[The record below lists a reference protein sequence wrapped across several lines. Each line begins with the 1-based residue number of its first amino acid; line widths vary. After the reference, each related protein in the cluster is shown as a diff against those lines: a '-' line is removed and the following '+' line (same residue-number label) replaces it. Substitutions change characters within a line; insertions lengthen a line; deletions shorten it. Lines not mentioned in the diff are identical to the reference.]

1 LKPVIALVG
10 RPNVGKS
17 TLFNRLTGRRDA
29 LVADFAGLTRDRI
42 YGNVDTEDCRF
53 ILIDTGGL
61 TEQQDNMAALMRKQA
76 QMAIDDADLVL
87 FLVDG
92 RAGLMPDDHEV
103 ATLLR
108 NVGKSVVLVINK
120 TEGEQRD
127 IAAAEFFALGLG
139 EPQVISA
146 TQGRGISELL
156 EQIKHDVPA
165 VIVEEEE
172 QQEDDSNT
180 IRLAV
185 LGRPNVGKSTLI
197 NRLLGEERVVAFDE
211 PGTTRDSI
219 HIPFEKD
226 GTAYTLIDTAG
237 VRRRSK
243 VSEKLEKF
251 SVIKTLQA
259 LEDANVALLVLDA
272 HEGIV
277 EQDLHLAGLIVE
289 SGRAVVIAVN
299 KWDGLE
305 RSEREWVTANVERR
319 LPFLNYAKTHFIS
332 ALHGSG
338 VGLLFKTVKQAY
350 ASAMTRVPTPRLTR
364 VLEDAVA
371 DHPPPLV
378 HGRRIKFR
386 YAHMGGKNPP
396 RIIIHGNQTDS
407 TPNSYKRYLENFF
420 REVLKLQ
427 GTPVMIEFKK
437 SDNPFRDRPARP
449 RVNKAK
455 DAPVPAKSRKQG
467 TKPKQTRKR

>member
-1 LKPVIALVG
+1 MKPVIALVG

-17 TLFNRLTGRRDA
+17 TLFNRLTHSRDA

-42 YGNVDTEDCRF
+42 YGTVREEGLDF

-61 TEQQDNMAALMRKQA
+61 TDQSDNMAELMRKQA
-76 QMAIDDADLVL
+76 QLAIDEADLVL
-87 FLVDG
+87 FIVDG
-92 RAGLMPDDHEV
+92 RAGLMPADHDI
-103 ATLLR
+103 AQQLR
-108 NVGKSVVLVINK
+108 NQGKPIRLVINK
-120 TEGEQRD
+120 TEGEQRELV
-127 IAAAEFFALGLG
+127 AAEFYALGLG
-139 EPQVISA
+139 EPLVISA
-146 TQGRGISELL
+146 TQGRGMTAVFSE
-156 EQIKHDVPA
+156 IRDAVPEA
-165 VIVEEEE
+165 EVVELSEAELNE
-172 QQEDDSNT
+172 TDDKEDD

-226 GTAYTLIDTAG
+226 GVKYTLIDTAG

-251 SVIKTLQA
+251 SVLKTLQA
-259 LEDANVALLVLDA
+259 LEDANVVMLVLDA

-277 EQDLHLAGLIVE
+277 EQDLHLAGLIIE
-289 SGRAVVIAVN
+289 SGRAVVLAVN

-305 RSEREWVTANVERR
+305 KSEREWVATTLERR
-319 LPFLNYAKTHFIS
+319 LPFMNFAKTHFIS

-338 VGLLFKTVKQAY
+338 VGLLLKTVRQAY
-350 ASAMTRVPTPRLTR
+350 QSAMTKVPTSRLTR

-371 DHPPPLV
+371 DHQPPLV
-378 HGRRIKFR
+378 RGRRIKFR
-386 YAHMGGKNPP
+386 YAHLGGKNPP
-396 RIIIHGNQTDS
+396 RIIIHGNQTEA

-420 REVLKLQ
+420 REALKLQ
-427 GTPVMIEFKK
+427 GTPVMIEFKT
-437 SDNPFRDRPARP
+437 SDNPFRDRQSKPPESNEKKSQRP
-449 RVNKAK
+449 PRR
-455 DAPVPAKSRKQG
+455 SRKH
-467 TKPKQTRKR
+467 

>member
-1 LKPVIALVG
+1 MKPVIALVG

-17 TLFNRLTGRRDA
+17 TLFNRLTHSRDA

-42 YGNVDTEDCRF
+42 YGTVREEGLDF

-61 TEQQDNMAALMRKQA
+61 TDQSDNMAELMRKQA
-76 QMAIDDADLVL
+76 QLAIDEADLVL
-87 FLVDG
+87 FIVDG
-92 RAGLMPDDHEV
+92 RAGLMPADHDI
-103 ATLLR
+103 AQQLR
-108 NVGKSVVLVINK
+108 NQGKPIRLVINK
-120 TEGEQRD
+120 TEGEQRELV
-127 IAAAEFFALGLG
+127 AAEFYALGLG
-139 EPQVISA
+139 EPLVISA
-146 TQGRGISELL
+146 TQGRGMTAVFNEIRDAVPEAEVVELSEAELN
-156 EQIKHDVPA
+156 ETDDK
-165 VIVEEEE
+165 
-172 QQEDDSNT
+172 EDD

-226 GTAYTLIDTAG
+226 GVKYTLIDTAG

-251 SVIKTLQA
+251 SVLKTLQA
-259 LEDANVALLVLDA
+259 LEDANVVMLVLDA

-277 EQDLHLAGLIVE
+277 EQDLHLAGLIIE
-289 SGRAVVIAVN
+289 SGRAVVLAVN

-305 RSEREWVTANVERR
+305 KSEREWVATTLERR
-319 LPFLNYAKTHFIS
+319 LPFMNFAKTHFIS

-338 VGLLFKTVKQAY
+338 VGLLLKTVRQAY
-350 ASAMTRVPTPRLTR
+350 QSAMTKVPTSRLTR

-371 DHPPPLV
+371 DHQPPLV
-378 HGRRIKFR
+378 RGRRIKFR
-386 YAHMGGKNPP
+386 YAHLGGKNPP
-396 RIIIHGNQTDS
+396 RIIIHGNQTEA

-420 REVLKLQ
+420 REALKLQ
-427 GTPVMIEFKK
+427 GTPVMIEFKT
-437 SDNPFRDRPARP
+437 SDNPFRDRQSKPSESNEKKSQRP
-449 RVNKAK
+449 PSR
-455 DAPVPAKSRKQG
+455 SRKH
-467 TKPKQTRKR
+467 

>member
-1 LKPVIALVG
+1 MKPVIALVG

-17 TLFNRLTGRRDA
+17 TIFNRLTRSRDA

-42 YGNVDTEDCRF
+42 YGTVREEGLDF

-61 TEQQDNMAALMRKQA
+61 TDQSDNMAELMRKQA
-76 QMAIDDADLVL
+76 QLAIDEADLVL
-87 FLVDG
+87 FVVDG
-92 RAGLMPDDHEV
+92 RAGLMPADHDI
-103 ATLLR
+103 AQQLR
-108 NVGKSVVLVINK
+108 NQGKPIRLVINK
-120 TEGEQRD
+120 TEGEQRELV
-127 IAAAEFFALGLG
+127 AAEFYALGLG
-139 EPQVISA
+139 EPLVISA
-146 TQGRGISELL
+146 TQGRGITAVFSE
-156 EQIKHDVPA
+156 IRSAVPEA
-165 VIVEEEE
+165 EVVELSEEELTE
-172 QQEDDSNT
+172 AEDEIDD

-226 GTAYTLIDTAG
+226 GVNYTLIDTAG

-251 SVIKTLQA
+251 SVLKTLQA
-259 LEDANVALLVLDA
+259 LEDANVVMLVLDA

-289 SGRAVVIAVN
+289 SGRAVVLAVN

-305 RSEREWVTANVERR
+305 KSEREWVAANVERR
-319 LPFLNYAKTHFIS
+319 LPFMNFAKTHFIS

-338 VGLLFKTVKQAY
+338 VGLLLKSVRQAY
-350 ASAMTRVPTPRLTR
+350 QSAMTKVPTSRLTR

-378 HGRRIKFR
+378 RGRRIKFR
-386 YAHMGGKNPP
+386 YAHLGGKNPP
-396 RIIIHGNQTDS
+396 RIIIHGNQTES
-407 TPNSYKRYLENFF
+407 TPNSYKRYLENTF

-427 GTPVMIEFKK
+427 GTPVMIEFKT
-437 SDNPFRDRPARP
+437 SENPYRDRQSKPAEQGERKKQRP
-449 RVNKAK
+449 PRR
-455 DAPVPAKSRKQG
+455 SRKA
-467 TKPKQTRKR
+467 

>member
-17 TLFNRLTGRRDA
+17 TLFNRLTRSRDA

-42 YGNVDTEDCRF
+42 YGTVREEGLDF

-61 TEQQDNMAALMRKQA
+61 TDQSDNMADLMRKQA
-76 QMAIDDADLVL
+76 QLAIDEADLVL
-87 FLVDG
+87 FVVDG
-92 RAGLMPDDHEV
+92 RAGLMPADHDI
-103 ATLLR
+103 AQQLR
-108 NVGKSVVLVINK
+108 NQGKQITLVINK
-120 TEGEQRD
+120 TEGEQRELV
-127 IAAAEFFALGLG
+127 AAEFYALGVG
-139 EPQVISA
+139 EPVVISA
-146 TQGRGISELL
+146 TQGRGITAVFDEIRSAVPEATVVELS
-156 EQIKHDVPA
+156 
-165 VIVEEEE
+165 EEELTE
-172 QQEDDSNT
+172 PEDQIDD

-226 GTAYTLIDTAG
+226 GVKYTLIDTAG

-251 SVIKTLQA
+251 SVLKTLQA
-259 LEDANVALLVLDA
+259 LEDANVVLLVLDA

-289 SGRAVVIAVN
+289 SGRAVVLAVN

-305 RSEREWVTANVERR
+305 KSEREWVAANVERR
-319 LPFLNYAKTHFIS
+319 LPFMNFAKTHFIS

-338 VGLLFKTVKQAY
+338 VGLLLKTVRQAY
-350 ASAMTRVPTPRLTR
+350 QSAMTKVPTSRLTR

-378 HGRRIKFR
+378 RGRRIKFR
-386 YAHMGGKNPP
+386 YAHLGGKNPP
-396 RIIIHGNQTDS
+396 RIIIHGNQTEA
-407 TPNSYKRYLENFF
+407 TPNSYKRYLENTF

-427 GTPVMIEFKK
+427 GTPVMIEFKT
-437 SDNPFRDRPARP
+437 SDNPFRDRKPKSAEHTEKKSQRP
-449 RVNKAK
+449 PRR
-455 DAPVPAKSRKQG
+455 SRKH
-467 TKPKQTRKR
+467 

>member
-1 LKPVIALVG
+1 MQAVIALVG

-17 TLFNRLTGRRDA
+17 TLFNKLTRSRDA
-29 LVADFAGLTRDRI
+29 LVADHAGLTRDRI
-42 YGNVDTEDCRF
+42 YGTADIEGCSF

-61 TEQQDNMAALMRKQA
+61 TEQSDNMSGLMRQQA
-76 QMAIDDADLVL
+76 QLAIDEADAIF

-92 RAGLMPDDHEV
+92 RVGLTAADEDV
-103 ATLLR
+103 AAQLR
-108 NVGKSVVLVINK
+108 NADKPVMLVVNK
-120 TEGEQRD
+120 AEGERPEM
-127 IAAAEFFALGLG
+127 IAADFYSLGLG
-139 EPQVISA
+139 EPHVISA
-146 TQGRGISELL
+146 TQNRGLSALIAQLRERIPNIIQTADKDNDEEDPKS
-156 EQIKHDVPA
+156 QVIK
-165 VIVEEEE
+165 
-172 QQEDDSNT
+172 
-180 IRLAV
+180 LAV
-185 LGRPNVGKSTLI
+185 MGRPNVGKSTLI
-197 NRLLGEERVVAFDE
+197 NRIIGEDRVVAYDE

-226 GTAYTLIDTAG
+226 NRQYTLIDTAG

-251 SVIKTLQA
+251 SIVKTLQA
-259 LEDANVALLVLDA
+259 LEEANVVILVLDA

-277 EQDLHLAGLIVE
+277 EQDLHLAGLIIE

-305 RSEREWVTANVERR
+305 KTEREWVASHVERR
-319 LPFLNYAKTHFIS
+319 LPFLSFAKTHFIS

-338 VGLLFKTVKQAY
+338 VGLLFKSVNQAY
-350 ASAMTRVPTPRLTR
+350 DSAMAQLQTPRLTR

-378 HGRRIKFR
+378 RGRRIKFR
-386 YAHMGGKNPP
+386 YAHLGGKNPP

-407 TPNSYKRYLENFF
+407 TPQSYRRYLENTF
-420 REVLKLQ
+420 RDVLKLH

-437 SDNPFRDRPARP
+437 GDNPFKGR
-449 RVNKAK
+449 KAK
-455 DAPVPAKSRKQG
+455 INKETKTTKQRP
-467 TKPKQTRKR
+467 TSKRVR

>member
-1 LKPVIALVG
+1 MKPVIALVG

-17 TLFNRLTGRRDA
+17 TIFNRLTRSRDA

-42 YGNVDTEDCRF
+42 YGTVREEGLDF

-61 TEQQDNMAALMRKQA
+61 TDQSDNMAELMRKQA
-76 QMAIDDADLVL
+76 QLAIDEADLVL
-87 FLVDG
+87 FVVDG
-92 RAGLMPDDHEV
+92 RAGLMPADHDI
-103 ATLLR
+103 AQQLR
-108 NVGKSVVLVINK
+108 NQGKPIRLVINK
-120 TEGEQRD
+120 TEGEQRELV
-127 IAAAEFFALGLG
+127 AAEFYALGLG
-139 EPQVISA
+139 EPLVISA
-146 TQGRGISELL
+146 TQGRGITAVFSE
-156 EQIKHDVPA
+156 IRSAVPEA
-165 VIVEEEE
+165 EVVELSEEELTE
-172 QQEDDSNT
+172 AEDEIDD

-226 GTAYTLIDTAG
+226 GVNYTLIDTAG

-251 SVIKTLQA
+251 SVLKTLQA
-259 LEDANVALLVLDA
+259 LEDANVVMLVLDA

-289 SGRAVVIAVN
+289 SGRAVVLAVN

-305 RSEREWVTANVERR
+305 KSEREWVAANVERR
-319 LPFLNYAKTHFIS
+319 LPFMNFAKTHFIS

-338 VGLLFKTVKQAY
+338 VGLLLKSVRQAY
-350 ASAMTRVPTPRLTR
+350 QSAMTKVPTSRLTR

-378 HGRRIKFR
+378 RGRRIKFR
-386 YAHMGGKNPP
+386 YAHLGGKNPP
-396 RIIIHGNQTDS
+396 RIIIHGNQTES
-407 TPNSYKRYLENFF
+407 TPNSYKRYLENTF

-427 GTPVMIEFKK
+427 GTPVMIEFKT
-437 SDNPFRDRPARP
+437 SENPYRDRQPKPAEQGERKKQRP
-449 RVNKAK
+449 PRR
-455 DAPVPAKSRKQG
+455 SRKA
-467 TKPKQTRKR
+467 

>member
-17 TLFNRLTGRRDA
+17 TIFNRLTRSRDA
-29 LVADFAGLTRDRI
+29 LVADYAGLTRDRI
-42 YGNVDTEDCRF
+42 YGKVKEPSFDF

-61 TEQQDNMAALMRKQA
+61 TDQTDNMSDLMRKQA
-76 QMAIDDADLVL
+76 KLAIDEADLIL
-87 FLVDG
+87 FIVDG
-92 RAGLMPDDHEV
+92 RAGLMPTDSDV
-103 ATLLR
+103 AQQLR
-108 NVGKSVVLVINK
+108 NDGKPVCLVINK
-120 TEGEQRD
+120 TEGERRE
-127 IAAAEFFALGLG
+127 IISAEFYALGLG

-146 TQGRGISELL
+146 TQGRGIDSLL
-156 EQIKHDVPA
+156 AEIKQRIPA
-165 VIVEEEE
+165 VEKIEADEAEAFDE
-172 QQEDDSNT
+172 NE

-226 GTAYTLIDTAG
+226 GVNYTLIDTAG

-251 SVIKTLQA
+251 SVLKTLQA
-259 LEDANVALLVLDA
+259 LEDANVVMLVLDA

-305 RSEREWVTANVERR
+305 KSEREWVTTNIERR
-319 LPFLNYAKTHFIS
+319 LPFLNFAKTHFIS

-338 VGLLFKTVKQAY
+338 VGLLFKSVRQAFQ
-350 ASAMTRVPTPRLTR
+350 SAMTKVPTSRLTR
-364 VLEDAVA
+364 VLEDAIA

-378 HGRRIKFR
+378 RGRRIKFR
-386 YAHMGGKNPP
+386 YAHLGGKNPP
-396 RIIIHGNQTDS
+396 RIIIHGNQTES
-407 TPNSYKRYLENFF
+407 TPNSYKRYLENTF
-420 REVLKLQ
+420 REALKLQ
-427 GTPVMIEFKK
+427 GTPVMIEFKT
-437 SDNPFRDRPARP
+437 SDNPYRDKAIKSASQNAPQKKQRPP
-449 RVNKAK
+449 R
-455 DAPVPAKSRKQG
+455 KSRKS
-467 TKPKQTRKR
+467 

>member
-1 LKPVIALVG
+1 MKPVIALVG

-17 TLFNRLTGRRDA
+17 TIFNRLTRSRDA

-42 YGNVDTEDCRF
+42 YGTVREEGLDF

-61 TEQQDNMAALMRKQA
+61 TDQSDNMAELMRKQA
-76 QMAIDDADLVL
+76 QLAIDEADLVL
-87 FLVDG
+87 FVVDG
-92 RAGLMPDDHEV
+92 RAGLMPADHDI
-103 ATLLR
+103 AQQLR
-108 NVGKSVVLVINK
+108 NQGKPIRLVINK
-120 TEGEQRD
+120 TEGEQRELV
-127 IAAAEFFALGLG
+127 AAEFYALGLG
-139 EPQVISA
+139 EPLVISA
-146 TQGRGISELL
+146 TQGRGITAVFSEIRSAVPEAEVVELS
-156 EQIKHDVPA
+156 EQEL
-165 VIVEEEE
+165 VEA
-172 QQEDDSNT
+172 EDEIDD

-226 GTAYTLIDTAG
+226 GVNYTLIDTAG

-251 SVIKTLQA
+251 SVLKTLQA
-259 LEDANVALLVLDA
+259 LEDANVVMLVLDA

-289 SGRAVVIAVN
+289 SGRAVVLAVN

-305 RSEREWVTANVERR
+305 KSEREWVAANVERR
-319 LPFLNYAKTHFIS
+319 LPFMNFAKTHFIS

-338 VGLLFKTVKQAY
+338 VGLLLKSVRQAY
-350 ASAMTRVPTPRLTR
+350 QSAMTKVPTSRLTR

-378 HGRRIKFR
+378 RGRRIKFR
-386 YAHMGGKNPP
+386 YAHLGGKNPP
-396 RIIIHGNQTDS
+396 RIIIHGNQTES
-407 TPNSYKRYLENFF
+407 TPNSYKRYLENTF

-427 GTPVMIEFKK
+427 GTPVMIEFKT
-437 SDNPFRDRPARP
+437 SENPYRDRQSKPAEQGERKKQRP
-449 RVNKAK
+449 PRR
-455 DAPVPAKSRKQG
+455 SRKA
-467 TKPKQTRKR
+467 

>member
-1 LKPVIALVG
+1 MKPVIALVG

-17 TLFNRLTGRRDA
+17 TLFNRLTKSRDA
-29 LVADFAGLTRDRI
+29 LVADFSGLTRDRI
-42 YGNVDTEDCRF
+42 YGTVREEGVEF

-61 TEQQDNMAALMRKQA
+61 TDQSDNMSDLMRKQA
-76 QMAIDDADLVL
+76 RLAIDEADLVL
-87 FLVDG
+87 FIVDG
-92 RAGLMPDDHEV
+92 RAGLMPADADV
-103 ATLLR
+103 ATQLR
-108 NVGKSVVLVINK
+108 SEGKAVLLVINK
-120 TEGEQRD
+120 TEGEQRELV
-127 IAAAEFFALGLG
+127 ASEFYALGLG

-146 TQGRGISELL
+146 TQNRGISQLFAEIQALL
-156 EQIKHDVPA
+156 PA
-165 VIVEEEE
+165 AVVEETIDEE
-172 QQEDDSNT
+172 TPEEDPYKD

-226 GTAYTLIDTAG
+226 GVSYTLIDTAG

-251 SVIKTLQA
+251 SVLKTLQA
-259 LEDANVALLVLDA
+259 LEDANVVMLVLDA

-277 EQDLHLAGLIVE
+277 EQDLHLAGLIIE
-289 SGRAVVIAVN
+289 SGRAVVLAVN

-305 RSEREWVTANVERR
+305 KSEREWVAANIERR
-319 LPFLNYAKTHFIS
+319 LPFLNFAKTHFIS

-338 VGLLFKTVKQAY
+338 VGLLLKTVQQAY
-350 ASAMTRVPTPRLTR
+350 QSAMTKVPTSRLTR

-378 HGRRIKFR
+378 RGRRIKFR
-386 YAHMGGKNPP
+386 YAHLGGKNPP
-396 RIIIHGNQTDS
+396 RIIIHGNQTES
-407 TPNSYKRYLENFF
+407 TPNSYRRYLENTF

-427 GTPVMIEFKK
+427 GTPVRIEFKTG
-437 SDNPFRDRPARP
+437 DNPFREQMIKPAESKRNRNP
-449 RVNKAK
+449 QRGRK
-455 DAPVPAKSRKQG
+455 D
-467 TKPKQTRKR
+467 

>member
-17 TLFNRLTGRRDA
+17 TIFNRLTRSRDA

-42 YGNVDTEDCRF
+42 YGTVREEGLDF

-61 TEQQDNMAALMRKQA
+61 TDQTDNMAELMRKQA
-76 QMAIDDADLVL
+76 QLAIDEADLVL
-87 FLVDG
+87 FVVDG
-92 RAGLMPDDHEV
+92 RAGLMPADHDV
-103 ATLLR
+103 AQQLR
-108 NVGKSVVLVINK
+108 NQGKPIRLVINK

-127 IAAAEFFALGLG
+127 LVAAEFYALGLG
-139 EPQVISA
+139 EPLVISA
-146 TQGRGISELL
+146 TQGRGISQVFAEIAEAVPNSRAPELD
-156 EQIKHDVPA
+156 ET
-165 VIVEEEE
+165 ES
-172 QQEDDSNT
+172 EDETAAPDD

-226 GTAYTLIDTAG
+226 GVSYTLIDTAG

-251 SVIKTLQA
+251 SVLKTLQA
-259 LEDANVALLVLDA
+259 LEDANVVMLVLDA

-277 EQDLHLAGLIVE
+277 EQDLHLAGLIIE
-289 SGRAVVIAVN
+289 SGRAVVLAVN

-305 RSEREWVTANVERR
+305 KSEREWVATNIERR
-319 LPFLNYAKTHFIS
+319 LPFLNFAKTHFIS

-338 VGLLFKTVKQAY
+338 VGLLFKSVRQAY
-350 ASAMTRVPTPRLTR
+350 QSAMMKIPTSRLTR

-371 DHPPPLV
+371 DHQPPLV
-378 HGRRIKFR
+378 RGRRIKFR
-386 YAHMGGKNPP
+386 YAHLGGKNPP
-396 RIIIHGNQTDS
+396 RIIIHGNQTDA
-407 TPNSYKRYLENFF
+407 TPNSYKRYLENTF
-420 REVLKLQ
+420 REALKLQ
-427 GTPVMIEFKK
+427 GTPVMIEFKT
-437 SDNPFRDRPARP
+437 SDNPFKDKKPKTPDVAGKPKHRPP
-449 RVNKAK
+449 RR
-455 DAPVPAKSRKQG
+455 SRKD
-467 TKPKQTRKR
+467 